1 MLVRILSYGGA
12 LLGLRYLPVR
22 LSPRCCGHRK
32 EGLGCCLLRMS
43 PVRCGG
49 CGPLAFQTIGDHY
62 LPEREKVTT
71 VRKYF
76 VAPRYCV
83 PSPLRVDQER
93 LVSIATLLHNISGR
107 VIDLY
112 RQTGIFTYGAIFLH
126 VVLDCVYHSYLV
138 IAFKK
143 QKGAQNV

>member
-1 MLVRILSYGGA
+1 MKGCVQTRDTLVRARAYGGAAA

-76 VAPRYCV
+76 V
-83 PSPLRVDQER
+83 PSR
-93 LVSIATLLHNISGR
+93 LLKL
-107 VIDLY
+107 
-112 RQTGIFTYGAIFLH
+112 F
-126 VVLDCVYHSYLV
+126 
-138 IAFKK
+138 
-143 QKGAQNV
+143 